1 MSETENLRG
10 YITDTGEGEAEK
22 QNEAGK
28 KISEYTGPNKKKG
41 TYYGDALNDS
51 NINDIVGESQPHVVV
66 LVGFPK
72 YGKSTFVASFYHAV
86 MTTGQIGKY
95 KFVDSDTLVGFERRA
110 YIRQA
115 ELRIEK
121 RLDRTPMYADYFLSL
136 LFENVETGNKVKL
149 ILSDRSGEDYRDYG
163 KFEVKIRADKAL
175 RHARHIIFFL
185 DAESTAGDRFLEMQS
200 ELGMLL
206 TRMNKYGAFSSQKCV
221 DLVFNKIDLVTNE
234 LEADYKT
241 NRNNIEAQI
250 KTVTSI
256 NKVEALKSLSVPM
269 NDKCM
274 EFFEYLLDSCEQPEK
289 LSDKL
294 KDQQDWVNCKLKN

>member
-1 MSETENLRG
+1 MSETENLKG

-28 KISEYTGPNKKKG
+28 KISEYTGPYKKKG

-115 ELRIEK
+115 ELRIKK

-136 LFENVETGNKVKL
+136 LFENVETGNKVKQGTAPL
-149 ILSDRSGEDYRDYG
+149 ITVLHNSITSPLIEPTPNDS
-163 KFEVKIRADKAL
+163 AL
-175 RHARHIIFFL
+175 P
-185 DAESTAGDRFLEMQS
+185 D
-200 ELGMLL
+200 
-206 TRMNKYGAFSSQKCV
+206 
-221 DLVFNKIDLVTNE
+221 
-234 LEADYKT
+234 
-241 NRNNIEAQI
+241 
-250 KTVTSI
+250 
-256 NKVEALKSLSVPM
+256 
-269 NDKCM
+269 
-274 EFFEYLLDSCEQPEK
+274 
-289 LSDKL
+289 
-294 KDQQDWVNCKLKN
+294 